1 MSHPP
6 FERAPGEGTPT
17 ATFGHVHLGLVVD
30 DVDPDGK
37 LRVKVRLLSC
47 HGPDGQDGEVWARV
61 AQTFAGDG
69 YGAVHVPRV
78 DEEVLVAFVAG
89 DPSWPII
96 VGALYNGKNAP
107 PERLADGPD
116 RWTFVTPRGS
126 RFELS
131 ETSSGQ
137 PTILLETPGGV
148 RAELT
153 DDGNKATI
161 ETGGTTVEIRPDGV
175 SVDTSGTVS
184 VQGTTVNVSASSVSV
199 DTPYATF
206 SGTVQVQT
214 IIATSVVGTTYTP
227 GAGNV
232 W

>member
-6 FERAPGEGTPT
+6 FERAPMDGTPH
-17 ATFGHVHLGLVVD
+17 AAFGQVHLGLVVD
-30 DVDPDGK
+30 ATDPEGK

-47 HGPDGQDGEVWARV
+47 HGPDGQEGEVWARV
-61 AQTFAGDG
+61 AQSFAGNG

-78 DEEVLVAFVAG
+78 DEEVLVSFVAG
-89 DPSWPII
+89 DPAWPVV
-96 VGALYNGKNAP
+96 VGSLYNGKNAP

-137 PTILLETPGGV
+137 PTILLQTPGGV
-148 RAELT
+148 RATLT
-153 DDGNKATI
+153 DDGLTATI
-161 ETGGTTVEIRPDGV
+161 ETNGTSVELRPDGV
-175 SVDTSGTVS
+175 TVETSGTVS
-184 VQGTTVNVSASSVSV
+184 VQASTVNVSAGSVSV
-199 DTPYATF
+199 DTPFATF

-214 IIATSVVGTTYTP
+214 LMATTVVGTTYTP

>member
-6 FERAPGEGTPT
+6 FERSPTEGTPV
-17 ATFGHVHLGLVVD
+17 AAFGQLHLGLVVD

-37 LRVKVRLLSC
+37 LRIKVRLLSC
-47 HGPDGQDGEVWARV
+47 HGPEGQDGEVWARV
-61 AQTFAGDG
+61 AQSFAGNG

-78 DEEVLVAFVAG
+78 DEEVLVAFLAG
-89 DPSWPII
+89 DPSWPVV

-107 PERLADGPD
+107 PERLPDGPD

-131 ETSSGQ
+131 ESSSGQ

-161 ETGGTTVEIRPDGV
+161 ETGGTTVEVRPDGV

-184 VQGTTVNVSASSVSV
+184 VQGTTVNVTASSVSV
-199 DTPYATF
+199 DAPFASF